1 MKTLVREKYKQGR
14 LFPVLSQV
22 PLYWSEVPR
31 AKFIKQGAA
40 QQISFTAKLTVS
52 DQTAQWF
59 FKEVSEIRS
68 DEHVSCISSVD

>member
-59 FKEVSEIRS
+59 FKEVSQMTLV
-68 DEHVSCISSVD
+68 EHDSFICSVD